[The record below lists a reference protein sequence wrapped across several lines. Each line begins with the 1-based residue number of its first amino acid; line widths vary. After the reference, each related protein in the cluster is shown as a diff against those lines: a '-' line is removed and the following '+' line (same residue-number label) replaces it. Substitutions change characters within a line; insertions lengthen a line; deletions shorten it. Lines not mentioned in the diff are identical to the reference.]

1 MTVEQPD
8 PEDRTDPETT
18 GRGTSLPR
26 LVGLFAIL
34 GLLLIAGFLGLAAS
48 GRVFRQQR
56 TFVVF
61 FENPVPLKAG
71 APVTFRQTALGTVR
85 EVELVFTGQG
95 FASEIMVVFDVD
107 RGSLRSI
114 GGGQQPLNRA
124 SDREFADALA
134 KAGIRGTVRSS
145 SPVGGQ
151 KSLDFDFHPE
161 IEGRLSGLP
170 SQFPELP
177 TGSVSRLDII
187 QAKVEN
193 ALEKIS
199 DLPVEEVIVQLR
211 TTLESAQKLL
221 DNGDLR
227 GALANLRRT
236 LDTADRMLAR
246 TDATMDNVDGLLA
259 DVRSTLTTT
268 NETMKSA
275 DATLKRL
282 DTTLVTVDRN
292 VERTADTQYQTIRSV
307 DELNELLRTVR
318 QLVDT
323 LQQHPEALLRGKPEA
338 KEKQ

>member
-1 MTVEQPD
+1 MTVD
-8 PEDRTDPETT
+8 PSDQEDRKEPAAASGT
-18 GRGTSLPR
+18 GLPR
-26 LVGLFAIL
+26 LVGVFAIL
-34 GLLLIAGFLGLAAS
+34 GVLLIAGFLALAAS
-48 GRVFRQQR
+48 GRIFRQQR

-71 APVTFRQTALGTVR
+71 APVTFRQTALGAVR
-85 EVELVFTGQG
+85 QVELVLTGQG
-95 FASEIMVVFDVD
+95 FESEIMVVFDVD
-107 RGSLRSI
+107 RGGLRSI
-114 GGGQQPLNRA
+114 GGRDQPLNRA
-124 SDREFADALA
+124 SDKEFAEALA

-170 SQFPELP
+170 SRYPELP

-227 GALANLRRT
+227 AALANLRRT

-246 TDATMDNVDGLLA
+246 TDATINGVDGLLVE
-259 DVRSTLTTT
+259 VRSTLSTT
-268 NETMKSA
+268 NETMKTA

-292 VERTADTQYQTIRSV
+292 VERTADTQYQTIRSI
-307 DELNELLRTVR
+307 DELNELLRTMR

-323 LQQHPEALLRGKPEA
+323 LQQHPESLLQGKPA
-338 KEKQ
+338 TKEKQ

>member
-8 PEDRTDPETT
+8 PEDRTDPATT
-18 GRGTSLPR
+18 ASGTALPR
-26 LVGLFAIL
+26 LVGLFAIF
-34 GLLLIAGFLGLAAS
+34 GLLLVFGFLAVAAS
-48 GRVFRQQR
+48 GRLFRQER

-61 FENPVPLKAG
+61 FKNPVPLKAG
-71 APVTFRQTALGTVR
+71 APVTFRQTAVGTVR
-85 EVELVFTGQG
+85 DVELVLTGRG
-95 FASEIMVVFDVD
+95 FDSEIMVVLDIY
-107 RGSLRSI
+107 RTGLRSL
-114 GGGQQPLNRA
+114 GGERRLNQS
-124 SDREFADALA
+124 SDKDFADALA
-134 KAGIRGTVRSS
+134 KAGLRGTVRSS

-170 SQFPELP
+170 SPHPELP

-199 DLPVEEVIVQLR
+199 DLPLEDVVVQLR
-211 TTLESAQKLL
+211 STLESAEKLL

-227 GALANLRRT
+227 GALANLRRS

-246 TDATMDNVDGLLA
+246 TDLTMNRVDGVLGDVSTTLA
-259 DVRSTLTTT
+259 TTK
-268 NETMKSA
+268 ETMKTA

-282 DTTLVTVDRN
+282 DSTLVTVDRN

-307 DELNELLRTVR
+307 DELNELLRTLR

-323 LQQHPEALLRGKPEA
+323 LQQHPESFLRGKPEA

>member
-1 MTVEQPD
+1 MTVEQPEAEE
-8 PEDRTDPETT
+8 PTAPETT

-26 LVGLFAIL
+26 LVGLFAIF
-34 GLLLIAGFLGLAAS
+34 GLLLIAGFLALAAS

-61 FENPVPLKAG
+61 FKNPVPLKAG
-71 APVTFRQTALGTVR
+71 APVTFRQTALGNVR
-85 EVELVFTGQG
+85 DVELVLTGRG
-95 FASEIMVVFDVD
+95 FDSEIMVVFDVD
-107 RGSLRSI
+107 RASLRSL
-114 GGGQQPLNRA
+114 GGEQPLHRA
-124 SDREFADALA
+124 SDKEFAETLT

-161 IEGRLSGLP
+161 IEGRLTGLP
-170 SQFPELP
+170 SHYPELP

-193 ALEKIS
+193 ALEKVS

-211 TTLESAQKLL
+211 STLESAQKLL

-236 LDTADRMLAR
+236 LDTADRVLVR
-246 TDATMDNVDGLLA
+246 TDGAMDKVDGMLA

-268 NETMKSA
+268 NETMKTA

-282 DTTLVTVDRN
+282 DSTLVTVDRN

-307 DELNELLRTVR
+307 DELNELLRTLR

-323 LQQHPEALLRGKPEA
+323 LQQHPESLVRGKPAA